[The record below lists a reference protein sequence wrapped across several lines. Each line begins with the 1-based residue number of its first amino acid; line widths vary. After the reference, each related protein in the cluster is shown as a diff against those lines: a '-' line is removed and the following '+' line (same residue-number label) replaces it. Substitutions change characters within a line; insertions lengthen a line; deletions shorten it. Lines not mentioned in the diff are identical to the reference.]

1 MSDHVEDYKLSD
13 QSCVYSWDSTHGIH
27 STLFDDKQT
36 LIPSSNLQ
44 HLLQQLLLLLL
55 LLLPPPPLLLLL
67 WLQGEY
73 SKELASTLLPDCHDK
88 CDK

>member
-55 LLLPPPPLLLLL
+55 LLLLL